1 MKTYARALFGLLSL
15 VIPLSIASPAAEA
28 QTRRFVAYFPEWG
41 VFARDYMPADI
52 PADKLTHVNYAFIM
66 PTANDQCVIY
76 DTWAARNEPMER
88 VVPGTDITR
97 NEHLGTFNQLRELR
111 SYQEARGKS
120 LPLILSVGG
129 WTASS
134 PFPAIAAD
142 PVRRDRFAASCVT
155 LMKQEGFDGIDIDW
169 EYPKTADTANF
180 TGLIKAFR
188 AEMQRQGPNPRNGA
202 PFLLTI
208 AASSA
213 KYWINFID
221 VAGIAP
227 YLDWVNVMSYSMH
240 GCWGI
245 NHTGHNAPLLGSA
258 AEPDGFA
265 YTADGGILEWL
276 RRGMPAEKLL
286 LGLPYYGKA
295 FQAMTG
301 PGPNPAYPGR
311 FAPIDPSRNTSG
323 NCAQGTWTDT
333 SDLSYWDLAQRYVNL
348 NGWTRYWDAE
358 QKVPF
363 LYKDQGSY
371 WITYDDPASIAGKAE
386 YARINNL
393 GGVFVWELSQEKAP
407 GFPTA
412 YPLTDAAAAALN
424 P

>member
-245 NHTGHNAPLLGSA
+245 NHTGHNAPLLG
-258 AEPDGFA
+258 
-265 YTADGGILEWL
+265 
-276 RRGMPAEKLL
+276 
-286 LGLPYYGKA
+286 
-295 FQAMTG
+295 
-301 PGPNPAYPGR
+301 
-311 FAPIDPSRNTSG
+311 
-323 NCAQGTWTDT
+323 
-333 SDLSYWDLAQRYVNL
+333 
-348 NGWTRYWDAE
+348 
-358 QKVPF
+358 
-363 LYKDQGSY
+363 
-371 WITYDDPASIAGKAE
+371 
-386 YARINNL
+386 
-393 GGVFVWELSQEKAP
+393 
-407 GFPTA
+407 
-412 YPLTDAAAAALN
+412 
-424 P
+424 